1 VQPSLGVWLMGLK
14 DGNRDDKVN
23 GTFSRKTMM
32 ADMEIGG
39 DYQISGQAVE
49 PSVQYSDDF
58 LAHCGSVRHAR
69 MESRRPQRLAHWQ
82 QNQQCLR
89 SEMSTAEL
97 LGQRASEQDAIS
109 PTDRTSVSHLEHWR
123 EAHET
128 LLIFDWDDTL
138 FPTSFVWQDD
148 RLHWSVP
155 APCLDLDGA
164 VSAMPLFPD
173 RPDGPSMRDM
183 LEQHAKTTA
192 ALLKLARTVGH
203 VVIVTLANEGWVETS
218 IHNFLPALDGLLEE
232 LGIEVIHARNSIP
245 ARVLRGF
252 REDEGHDCHKALKA
266 RAMERVI
273 RRFYSKS
280 HGQTKR
286 QGRSWKNVLSIGDS
300 MAERLALQDVVF
312 RRRQVDKR
320 GMYKACRCK
329 CVKMLG
335 EPCLGLLT
343 VELQVLLSW
352 MKALVLHDG
361 DIDVDFSDLEEESP
375 WSPTGKPACHH
386 RQSL

>member
-1 VQPSLGVWLMGLK
+1 MQMK
-14 DGNRDDKVN
+14 DV
-23 GTFSRKTMM
+23 
-32 ADMEIGG
+32 GG
-39 DYQISGQAVE
+39 QSQMSGQTVE
-49 PSVQYSDDF
+49 PSERCSEH
-58 LAHCGSVRHAR
+58 LMRESKGREMKHCGSMRHAR
-69 MESRRPQRLAHWQ
+69 MESRRPQRLTHCSQ
-82 QNQQCLR
+82 
-89 SEMSTAEL
+89 STQSTGCIEEL
-97 LGQRASEQDAIS
+97 ASQPTSEQDLIS
-109 PTDRTSVSHLEHWR
+109 LTDRTSVSHLEQWH

-128 LLIFDWDDTL
+128 LIFFDWDDTL
-138 FPTSFVWQDD
+138 FPTSFVWNDD

-329 CVKMLG
+329 CVKLLD

-343 VELQVLLSW
+343 AELQVLLSW
-352 MKALVLHDG
+352 MRALALHDG
-361 DIDVDFSDLEEESP
+361 DIDVDFADIDEESP
-375 WSPTGKPACHH
+375 LSPFGEPA
-386 RQSL
+386 